1 MTIVRYE
8 GRSPGQRSLLLP
20 VRMPNPVVVFAMK
33 PLFQLNLLLSSLK
46 YGRLQSRNKIRSRR
60 FLLSSFHRASSS
72 PWDVLNLLLCDYVSE
87 LALIKHTDS
96 FAFIAASYK
105 KILHGSVLLLRLCRS
120 DTRNSSPINL
130 LNLIPQLPVILLLV
144 LRLSSVSIWLHTDTI
159 WGLNI
164 IATWSEALM
173 QDLGNVWC

>member
-72 PWDVLNLLLCDYVSE
+72 P
-87 LALIKHTDS
+87 
-96 FAFIAASYK
+96 
-105 KILHGSVLLLRLCRS
+105 
-120 DTRNSSPINL
+120 
-130 LNLIPQLPVILLLV
+130 
-144 LRLSSVSIWLHTDTI
+144 
-159 WGLNI
+159 
-164 IATWSEALM
+164 
-173 QDLGNVWC
+173 